1 MGLNV
6 NEVRCPFMVEI
17 IRIEMVE
24 KGKLRAL
31 TQTERGPRQGIPEKG
46 KFHKSAME
54 SGIME
59 QMY

>member
-1 MGLNV
+1 
-6 NEVRCPFMVEI
+6 MVEI

-31 TQTERGPRQGIPEKG
+31 IQTERGPRQGIPEKG

-54 SGIME
+54 SAIME